1 MSKNVKKMLRK
12 VLGDA
17 GLFRYAVSVEITP
30 PTLKWRGVSHSIRN
44 NCIK

>member
-1 MSKNVKKMLRK
+1 MSKNVKKMPRK

-30 PTLKWRGVSHSIRN
+30 PMPKWRGISHSTRN
-44 NCIK
+44 DRIK